1 MSSGA
6 NNTVPITYLTG
17 LVHPESWIHDND
29 QVLLLVGTVWWF
41 TLAAVFL
48 MFFLCAFSRIYKYP
62 MYVSSA
68 ARIIVMCALLG
79 VAYMYTS
86 ARELLFVRDDDVY
99 VRTPLVVIN
108 GAINVVLIY
117 VGSKHCVL
125 HPTYDEWVIWMGAL
139 GTAQTTLASFV
150 PAAQQWPGWVVGALF
165 YVPIPFM
172 WITQHRRPTSGRVN
186 MHVVAWTMMW
196 LVYRTM
202 YALLQLSGHTFA
214 AADGLKTTTELAL
227 MLVLHTV
234 TLVPLVY
241 GARYIMAPPRAPGKY
256 RQDLENGDRV
266 AVTLASGRRRNSSG
280 DNLASAAAAE
290 ANGDL

>member
-1 MSSGA
+1 MSVAA
-6 NNTVPITYLTG
+6 NRTSYISG

-29 QVLLLVGTVWWF
+29 QVLLVVGTVWWF
-41 TLAAVFL
+41 SLAGVFL
-48 MFFLCAFSRIYKYP
+48 MFFLCAFSRIYRFP
-62 MYVSSA
+62 MWVSSA
-68 ARIIVMCALLG
+68 ARIIVLCAMLG

-108 GAINVVLIY
+108 GVINVVLIY

-125 HPTYDEWVIWMGAL
+125 HPTYDEWVMWMGVL

-165 YVPIPFM
+165 YVPIPFL

-186 MHVVAWTMMW
+186 MHVVSWTMTW
-196 LVYRTM
+196 LLFRTL

-214 AADGLKTTTELAL
+214 AADGLETTVELAL
-227 MLVLHTV
+227 MLVLHTA
-234 TLVPLVY
+234 TLVPLAY
-241 GARYIMAPPRAPGKY
+241 AARFIIAPPRAPGKY
-256 RQDLENGDRV
+256 KQELENGDKIS
-266 AVTLASGRRRNSSG
+266 ATLPGVHRRTSSAENMVASG
-280 DNLASAAAAE
+280 
-290 ANGDL
+290 DL